1 MNVLIVDDERKS
13 RTLLN
18 DMLQTF
24 CKEVKNIHLAKDTNH
39 ARLILNEQEI
49 DLVFLDI
56 QMPDENGI
64 EFLSTYDLIPFNFIF
79 TTAYEQYALD
89 AFKFGAID
97 YLLKPYNPERLILAL
112 ERIKSQIQL
121 KEKKAPILDRISIP
135 TIEGFSIITIDE
147 IEYLKAEGNYT
158 KIYFND
164 RSNLLVSKNLKR
176 FENQL
181 SAQKFLR
188 IHRSIMV
195 RLDAIVNYKRGKI
208 TTVAV
213 HSGAILEVSKNVK
226 QELLSL
232 LNIVE

>member
-112 ERIKSQIQL
+112 ERIKSQILL